1 MSLLSSAVGRLRIV
15 AFVEGIS
22 FLVLLF
28 IAMPLKYFADSPQA
42 VRGVGLV
49 HGLLFVLYILAM
61 FYAQMERKWPATT
74 LLKVFLGSLLPFG
87 TFWVDKRILATSERH
102 G

>member
-1 MSLLSSAVGRLRIV
+1 MSLLSTAVGRLRIV
-15 AFVEGIS
+15 AFVEGLS

-42 VRGVGLV
+42 VRSVGLI
-49 HGLLFVLYILAM
+49 HGLLFVLYVLAM
-61 FYAQMERKWPATT
+61 FYAHMERKWSGVT
-74 LLKVFLGSLLPFG
+74 LLKIFLGSLLPFG
-87 TFWVDKRILATSERH
+87 TFWVDKRILSISERN